1 RLTKYPYYQG
11 ITLHV
16 KEFVEGKYDY

>member
-1 RLTKYPYYQG
+1 TKYPYYQG

-16 KEFVEGKYDY
+16 KEFVEGKYDH

>member
-1 RLTKYPYYQG
+1 STKYPYYQG

>member
-1 RLTKYPYYQG
+1 LTKYPYYQG

-16 KEFVEGKYDY
+16 KEFVEGKYDH

>member
-1 RLTKYPYYQG
+1 LTKYPYYQG